1 MKWQAWVYGGVIAL
15 VLWIVAVW
23 LLTHFVG

>member
-23 LLTHFVG
+23 LLMHFVG